1 MHQQRAM
8 TLFEAVEPAYPFV
21 ANPAIYD
28 AEGANMPKYQDMRY
42 RTS

>member
-8 TLFEAVEPAYPFV
+8 TLFEAVEPAYPYV

-28 AEGANMPKYQDMRY
+28 AEGASVQIYSDMRY